1 MSLRFNLK
9 SQYFTLLL
17 AIYFT
22 LILNYPFFRESWKV
36 LGKIE
41 QVKAGFIVSIPF
53 FVLFAL
59 IILFSLF
66 TIKYISKPIFIFLTV
81 SSSLVFY
88 AGLTYGVVF
97 DYGMI
102 QNSSQ
107 TNLAEALSYLNP
119 SLIISFILTGI
130 LPAFFITRTKIVYR
144 PLVKEVLSKTA
155 LMSLSLLGLLI
166 IAFFY
171 YQDYASIGRNN
182 RFLQKYIVPT
192 QYVSS
197 GYKYLKKNY
206 FTTPLV
212 YQQLGLD
219 SRKAAAA
226 TVTRPQVTVMV
237 LGETARA
244 MNYRYNGYSR
254 DTNPF
259 TVSDNLISFRHV
271 SSCGTATAVS
281 VPCMFSFMGRA
292 DYDENRATNQ
302 DNVLDVIQRSGI
314 NTQWIDNDGGCKGVC
329 GHVPTISISTKTDS
343 PLCDGEYC
351 FDEILLPEL
360 EKALAKA
367 NGKDTMVVL
376 HLIGSHGPTYYR
388 RYPASHR
395 KFIPDCQR
403 SDIQNCTREE
413 LVNTYDNTIAYT
425 DYMLSRIVNVL
436 KVHTDQYNTNMLYM
450 SDHGE
455 SLGENGLYL
464 HGTPYAI
471 APKEQTHVPA
481 LLWLSDNYVRENRID
496 TTCLRKNA
504 ESEQISQ
511 DYLSHSLLG
520 LTNVT
525 ASVYKPELDFM
536 SGCRADFQRNHVQ

>member
-1 MSLRFNLK
+1 MSLRFNVK

-17 AIYFT
+17 ASYFT
-22 LILNYPFFRESWKV
+22 VILNYPFFRESWKV
-36 LGKIE
+36 LGKID

-66 TIKYISKPIFIFLTV
+66 TIKYISKPLFIFLTV

-88 AGLTYGVVF
+88 AGLAYGVVF

-107 TNLAEALSYLNP
+107 TNLSEASSYLNA
-119 SLIISFILTGI
+119 SLVISFILTGVV
-130 LPAFFITRTKIVYR
+130 PAFLITRTNIIYR
-144 PLVKEVLSKTA
+144 PLFKEVLSKTA
-155 LMSLSLLGLLI
+155 LMGLSVLGLLI
-166 IAFFY
+166 IASFY

-182 RFLQKYIVPT
+182 KYLQKYIVPT
-192 QYVSS
+192 QYVWS

-219 SRKAAAA
+219 AKKAVAA
-226 TVTRPQVTVMV
+226 TVTRPQITVMA

-259 TVSDNLISFRHV
+259 TASDDLISFRQV

-281 VPCMFSFMGRA
+281 VPCMFSFMGRS
-292 DYDENRATNQ
+292 DYDENRAANQ
-302 DNVLDVIQRSGI
+302 DNVLDVIQRGSV
-314 NTQWIDNDGGCKGVC
+314 NVQWIDNDGGCKGVC
-329 GHVPTISISTKTDS
+329 GRVPTLNISIKTDS
-343 PLCDGEYC
+343 PLCDREYC

-395 KFIPDCQR
+395 RFTPDCQR
-403 SDIQNCTREE
+403 SDIQNCTQEE

-425 DYMLSRIVNVL
+425 DYMLSRIVSVL
-436 KVHTDQYNTNMLYM
+436 KSYSDRYNTSMLYM

-464 HGTPYAI
+464 HGTPYAV

-481 LLWLSDNYVRENRID
+481 LLWLSPNYVKENQID
-496 TTCLRKNA
+496 MTCVRKTA
-504 ESEQISQ
+504 ESKQLSQ

-520 LTNVT
+520 LTKVAT
-525 ASVYKPELDFM
+525 SVYKPELDFL
-536 SGCRADFQRNHVQ
+536 SGCRAGG

>member
-1 MSLRFNLK
+1 MSLRFNVK

-17 AIYFT
+17 ASYFT
-22 LILNYPFFRESWKV
+22 VILNYPFFRESWKV
-36 LGKIE
+36 LGKID

-66 TIKYISKPIFIFLTV
+66 TIKYISKPLFIFLTV

-88 AGLTYGVVF
+88 AGLAYGVVF

-107 TNLAEALSYLNP
+107 TNLSEASSYLNA
-119 SLIISFILTGI
+119 SLVISFILTGVV
-130 LPAFFITRTKIVYR
+130 PAFLITRTNIIYR
-144 PLVKEVLSKTA
+144 PLFKEVLSKTA
-155 LMSLSLLGLLI
+155 LMGLSVLGLLI
-166 IAFFY
+166 IASFY

-182 RFLQKYIVPT
+182 KYLQKYIVPT
-192 QYVSS
+192 QYVWS

-219 SRKAAAA
+219 AKKAVAA
-226 TVTRPQVTVMV
+226 TVTRPQITVMA

-259 TVSDNLISFRHV
+259 TASDDLISFRQV

-281 VPCMFSFMGRA
+281 VPCMFSFMGRS
-292 DYDENRATNQ
+292 DYDENRAANQ
-302 DNVLDVIQRSGI
+302 DNVLDVIQRGSV
-314 NTQWIDNDGGCKGVC
+314 NVQWIDNDGGCKGVC
-329 GHVPTISISTKTDS
+329 GRVPTLNISIKTDS
-343 PLCDGEYC
+343 PLCDREYC

-395 KFIPDCQR
+395 RFTPDCQR
-403 SDIQNCTREE
+403 SDIQNCTQEE

-425 DYMLSRIVNVL
+425 DYMLSRIVSVL
-436 KVHTDQYNTNMLYM
+436 KSYSDRYNTSMLYM

-481 LLWLSDNYVRENRID
+481 LLWLSPSYAKENQIDMTCVRK
-496 TTCLRKNA
+496 TA
-504 ESEQISQ
+504 ESKQVSQ

-520 LTNVT
+520 LTKVAT
-525 ASVYKPELDFM
+525 SVYKPELDFLG
-536 SGCRADFQRNHVQ
+536 GCRAGS

>member
-1 MSLRFNLK
+1 MSLKFNVK

-17 AIYFT
+17 ASYFT
-22 LILNYPFFRESWKV
+22 IILNYPFFRESWKV
-36 LGKIE
+36 LGKLE
-41 QVKAGFIVSIPF
+41 QVKTGFVLSIPF
-53 FVLFAL
+53 LVLFAL
-59 IILFSLF
+59 VILFSLVTF
-66 TIKYISKPIFIFLTV
+66 KYISKPVFIFLTV

-107 TNLAEALSYLNP
+107 TNFSEASSYLNT
-119 SLIISFILTGI
+119 SLVISFILTGV
-130 LPAFFITRTKIVYR
+130 LPAILIARTNIIYR
-144 PLVKEVLSKTA
+144 PLIREVLSKTA
-155 LMSLSLLGLLI
+155 LIGLSVLGLLV
-166 IAFFY
+166 IASFY

-182 RFLQKYIVPT
+182 KYLQKYIVPT
-192 QYVSS
+192 QYVWS

-219 SRKAAAA
+219 AKKAAAA
-226 TVTRPQVTVMV
+226 TVSRPQFTVMA

-259 TVSDNLISFRHV
+259 TASDNLVSFKNV

-281 VPCMFSFMGRA
+281 VPCMFSFMGRS
-292 DYDENRATNQ
+292 DYDENRAANQ
-302 DNVLDVIQRSGI
+302 DNVLDVIQRGSVDV
-314 NTQWIDNDGGCKGVC
+314 QWIDNDGGCKGVC
-329 GHVPTISISTKTDS
+329 GRVPTLNISIKTSS

-367 NGKDTMVVL
+367 NGKDAMVVL

-395 KFIPDCQR
+395 LFTPDCQR

-425 DYMLSRIVNVL
+425 DYMLSRIVSML
-436 KVHTDQYNTNMLYM
+436 KSYSDRYNTSLLYM

-481 LLWLSDNYVRENRID
+481 LLWLSDNYAKENRID
-496 TTCLRKNA
+496 MTCVRKTA
-504 ESEQISQ
+504 ESKQISQ

-520 LTNVT
+520 LTNVA
-525 ASVYKPELDFM
+525 ASVYKPELDFLD
-536 SGCRADFQRNHVQ
+536 GCRTGS

>member
-1 MSLRFNLK
+1 MSLRFNVK

-17 AIYFT
+17 ASYFT
-22 LILNYPFFRESWKV
+22 VILNYPFFRESWKV
-36 LGKIE
+36 LGKID

-66 TIKYISKPIFIFLTV
+66 TIKYISKPLFIFLTV

-88 AGLTYGVVF
+88 AGLAYGVVF

-107 TNLAEALSYLNP
+107 TNLSEASSYLNA
-119 SLIISFILTGI
+119 SLVISFILTGVV
-130 LPAFFITRTKIVYR
+130 PAFLITRTNIIYR
-144 PLVKEVLSKTA
+144 PLFKEVLSKTA
-155 LMSLSLLGLLI
+155 LMGLSVLGLLI
-166 IAFFY
+166 IASFY

-182 RFLQKYIVPT
+182 KYLQKYIVPT
-192 QYVSS
+192 QYVWS

-219 SRKAAAA
+219 AKKAVAA
-226 TVTRPQVTVMV
+226 TVTRPQITVMA

-259 TVSDNLISFRHV
+259 TASDDLISFRQV

-281 VPCMFSFMGRA
+281 VPCMFSFMGRS
-292 DYDENRATNQ
+292 DYDENRAANQ
-302 DNVLDVIQRSGI
+302 DNVLDVIQRG
-314 NTQWIDNDGGCKGVC
+314 NVNVQWIDNDGGCKGVC
-329 GHVPTISISTKTDS
+329 GRVPTLNISIKTDS

-395 KFIPDCQR
+395 RFTPDCQR
-403 SDIQNCTREE
+403 SDIQNCTQEE

-425 DYMLSRIVNVL
+425 DYMLSRIVSVL
-436 KVHTDQYNTNMLYM
+436 KSYSDRYNTSMLYM

-464 HGTPYAI
+464 HGTPYAV

-481 LLWLSDNYVRENRID
+481 LLWLSPNYVKENQID
-496 TTCLRKNA
+496 MTCVRKTA
-504 ESEQISQ
+504 ESKQLSQ

-520 LTNVT
+520 LTKVAT
-525 ASVYKPELDFM
+525 SVYKPELDFL
-536 SGCRADFQRNHVQ
+536 SGCRAGLAPDLT

>member
-1 MSLRFNLK
+1 
-9 SQYFTLLL
+9 
-17 AIYFT
+17 
-22 LILNYPFFRESWKV
+22 
-36 LGKIE
+36 
-41 QVKAGFIVSIPF
+41 
-53 FVLFAL
+53 
-59 IILFSLF
+59 
-66 TIKYISKPIFIFLTV
+66 
-81 SSSLVFY
+81 
-88 AGLTYGVVF
+88 
-97 DYGMI
+97 
-102 QNSSQ
+102 
-107 TNLAEALSYLNP
+107 
-119 SLIISFILTGI
+119 
-130 LPAFFITRTKIVYR
+130 
-144 PLVKEVLSKTA
+144 
-155 LMSLSLLGLLI
+155 
-166 IAFFY
+166 
-171 YQDYASIGRNN
+171 
-182 RFLQKYIVPT
+182 
-192 QYVSS
+192 
-197 GYKYLKKNY
+197 
-206 FTTPLV
+206 
-212 YQQLGLD
+212 
-219 SRKAAAA
+219 
-226 TVTRPQVTVMV
+226 
-237 LGETARA
+237 
-244 MNYRYNGYSR
+244 
-254 DTNPF
+254 
-259 TVSDNLISFRHV
+259 
-271 SSCGTATAVS
+271 
-281 VPCMFSFMGRA
+281 MFSFMGRA
-292 DYDENRATNQ
+292 NYDENRATNQ

-395 KFIPDCQR
+395 KFTPDCQR

-525 ASVYKPELDFM
+525 ASVYKPELDFL
-536 SGCRADFQRNHVQ
+536 SGCREAS